1 MSHEPFEEALALEAV
16 GVLEGGER
24 QALMAHLRDCPEC
37 RAALAAYRETAAAMP
52 LGLPSAFPSPTL
64 KTRLLG
70 AFRNEFG
77 PPTAAS
83 LAAQAVRAK
92 TRASVRPERRW
103 ALALLPQWVQPSLA
117 IAAVALVVI
126 TGVYALWLRSQLASE
141 QTERQRLLAAVQEAT
156 SHHTSVQEQV
166 AGQEQA
172 VKALRTELT
181 NAETDL
187 KMLQGALA
195 QRDAELLR
203 LRPKVAEG
211 EREMAK
217 LRTAVAERND
227 LLTILR
233 SAQVTVVSLGGLE
246 RAKSA
251 TAFLLY
257 DRSSQKAFFYG
268 FNMPPLP
275 PGKTY
280 QLWAIVD
287 RPVSAGTFQADLG
300 QTSRLLIQSIPPL
313 QSIKRFAVS
322 VEPQGGLPQPTGDI
336 YLVGE
341 L

>member
-1 MSHEPFEEALALEAV
+1 MAHESFEEALALEAV

-37 RAALAAYRETAAAMP
+37 RAALVAYRETAAAMP
-52 LGLPSAFPSPTL
+52 MGLPAAFPSPTL

-70 AFRNEFG
+70 AFRTEFG
-77 PPTAAS
+77 PPAAS

-92 TRASVRPERRW
+92 ARASVKPERRW
-103 ALALLPQWVQPSLA
+103 SMALLPQWVQPSFA
-117 IAAVALVVI
+117 VAAVALVLI
-126 TGVYALWLRSQLASE
+126 TGVYALSLRSQLAGE
-141 QTERQRLLAAVQEAT
+141 QIERQRLLAAVQEAT
-156 SHHTSVQEQV
+156 SHHSSVQQQV

-181 NAETDL
+181 NAEADL

-203 LRPKVAEG
+203 LRPKAAEG
-211 EREMAK
+211 ERELAK
-217 LRTAVAERND
+217 LRAAVAERND

-251 TAFLLY
+251 AAFLLY
-257 DRSSQKAFFYG
+257 DRSSQKAFFYA

-300 QTSRLLIQSIPPL
+300 QTSRLLIQAIPPL
-313 QSIKRFAVS
+313 QAIKRFAVS
-322 VEPQGGLPQPTGDI
+322 VEPQGGQPQPTGDI